1 MSVTQRLR
9 ILKPNVGAR
18 LVFHAYNGDDCVL
31 LYVFR
36 RPEGAHVVLDL
47 ETGDLVDVG
56 QFNEGTK
63 QGMFQYYSEWADE

>member
-1 MSVTQRLR
+1 MSITQRLR

-18 LVFHAYNGDDCVL
+18 LVYHAYNGEDCVL

-47 ETGDLVDVG
+47 ETGTLVDVG
-56 QFNEGTK
+56 QFEEGFK
-63 QGMFQYYSEWADE
+63 QGMFQYYSEWANE

>member
-18 LVFHAYNGDDCVL
+18 LVYHAYHGGDYIL

-36 RPEGAHVVLDL
+36 RPEGAHVLLDL
-47 ETGDLVDVG
+47 EMGVLVDVG
-56 QFNEGTK
+56 QFNEGAE
-63 QGMFQYYSEWADE
+63 QGMFQYYSEWVDE